1 MTWLEFNNL
10 VRTYLLVDSDRKG
23 RGIQKYINQNIV
35 AGVKDL
41 QEYVDQLKIRN
52 VETYFEND
60 MLDVP
65 TGTNSSEV
73 EFAYTHAT
81 INYVVVS
88 GLEVDET
95 TRWYSYVQ
103 MVPWSN
109 RYNVTNGCPARSKQ
123 YSGRVTFG
131 DGKMFLCSPLKD
143 DQKLYV
149 YWTGLKNE
157 YDDADLVVFDD
168 MIAKAVAD
176 YVKAHLNREV
186 DKDIGMYESYLEMYS
201 KQRQQIFRKWKDYI
215 PTTAIDH
222 ASSSTNTGVGSDGFT
237 IG

>member
-10 VRTYLLVDSDRKG
+10 VRTNLLVDADRKG
-23 RGIQKYINQNIV
+23 RGIQNYINQNIV

-41 QEYVDQLKIRN
+41 QEYVDALKSRN
-52 VETYFEND
+52 VETFFESD

-65 TGTNSSEV
+65 TGTNSVET
-73 EFAYTHAT
+73 EFAFTHST
-81 INYVVVS
+81 VESVIVS
-88 GLEVDET
+88 GLESDEA
-95 TRWYSYVQ
+95 TRWYSYVSV
-103 MVPWSN
+103 VPWSY
-109 RYNVTNGCPARSKQ
+109 RYNVINGCPARSKN
-123 YSGRVTFG
+123 YAGKATFG
-131 DGKMFLCSPLKD
+131 DGKLYLCAPLKD

-149 YWTGLKNE
+149 YWQGIKNT

-168 MIAKAVAD
+168 SIAKAVSD

-186 DKDIGMYESYLEMYS
+186 DKDIAMYKSYLEMYG
-201 KQRQQIFRKWKDYI
+201 KQRQQIFRTWKDYT

-222 ASSSTNTGVGSDGFT
+222 ASSATNTGIGSSGFT